1 MIDYEEEEKYKQSTS
16 ISVQYGANGETKII
30 DALTRRST
38 VFEVLHRLM
47 SELELKDGNWVFVEV
62 WRGVERPLPP
72 RTRILRVWH
81 AWCNEQR
88 HVTFKLQRAKPQQAH
103 FHQHPKKRR
112 RPLVKGPGRFV
123 GETWGDTDSVSS
135 DSSDSMLDD
144 SLNTSD
150 SDSENEES
158 REAEQRLAAISRIKE
173 MDQELKF
180 ITERE
185 HELDERIRAT
195 ERTIHLNSL
204 SESIQDYKDQTQ
216 LLEARLCSTKLT
228 IVGLEQSVR
237 EAEKLSGLTD
247 AEIYIQNE
255 RLRLEAE
262 IQHQIRINDRL
273 EQEAVELDR
282 ERLQLADSV
291 LARQRILS
299 QVGLSPAHAPPSEL
313 SDSEF
318 YSSNLLEVSL
328 ENSFSSR
335 TGLNGTVGRFTDV
348 SQMSQRTGSDDDDA
362 DDEDQSD
369 LSDTGRL
376 SSRDSFDFTANQNAA
391 EAEALPSGHTAT
403 ATAAEQA
410 GHCYKC
416 NDCAKI
422 SRNGRNRQSGSSDS
436 GNVSDD
442 SKITNSSLG
451 DSFSFTDSAISSI
464 SSQETERK
472 DEKNLSIIEQ
482 IEKSEKP
489 QLWKRTE
496 STDNESDVFN
506 SREIYADQLRKNSQ
520 IIRQASVRK
529 QKLIK
534 PEKQVI
540 ESKII
545 ETLV

>member
-1 MIDYEEEEKYKQSTS
+1 M
-16 ISVQYGANGETKII
+16 
-30 DALTRRST
+30 
-38 VFEVLHRLM
+38 
-47 SELELKDGNWVFVEV
+47 
-62 WRGVERPLPP
+62 
-72 RTRILRVWH
+72 
-81 AWCNEQR
+81 
-88 HVTFKLQRAKPQQAH
+88 
-103 FHQHPKKRR
+103 
-112 RPLVKGPGRFV
+112 
-123 GETWGDTDSVSS
+123 
-135 DSSDSMLDD
+135 
-144 SLNTSD
+144 
-150 SDSENEES
+150 
-158 REAEQRLAAISRIKE
+158 
-173 MDQELKF
+173 
-180 ITERE
+180 
-185 HELDERIRAT
+185 
-195 ERTIHLNSL
+195 
-204 SESIQDYKDQTQ
+204 
-216 LLEARLCSTKLT
+216 
-228 IVGLEQSVR
+228 
-237 EAEKLSGLTD
+237 
-247 AEIYIQNE
+247 
-255 RLRLEAE
+255 
-262 IQHQIRINDRL
+262 

-545 ETLV
+545 ETLVWYFVFLYSYLTDFLNIIIVCALATRGHQKHLSTVTNHLVSGKFPVDLSAEINLCSVPETRQIVTKSQTFNIIYQVTSCV

>member
-1 MIDYEEEEKYKQSTS
+1 M
-16 ISVQYGANGETKII
+16 
-30 DALTRRST
+30 
-38 VFEVLHRLM
+38 
-47 SELELKDGNWVFVEV
+47 
-62 WRGVERPLPP
+62 
-72 RTRILRVWH
+72 
-81 AWCNEQR
+81 
-88 HVTFKLQRAKPQQAH
+88 
-103 FHQHPKKRR
+103 
-112 RPLVKGPGRFV
+112 

-150 SDSENEES
+150 SDSENEDLQES
-158 REAEQRLAAISRIKE
+158 EQRLAAISRIKD
-173 MDQELKF
+173 MDEELKF
-180 ITERE
+180 ITQRE
-185 HELDERIRAT
+185 AELDERIRAI
-195 ERTIHLNSL
+195 ERTIHINSL
-204 SESIQDYKDQTQ
+204 CESIQDYKDQTQ
-216 LLEARLCSTKLT
+216 LLEARLCSTNLT
-228 IVGLEQSVR
+228 IVGLQQSVT
-237 EAEKLSGLTD
+237 EAEKISGLSQ
-247 AEIYIQNE
+247 AEIQLQNE

-291 LARQRILS
+291 LTRQRILS
-299 QVGLSPAHAPPSEL
+299 QVGLSPAHAISDF

-335 TGLNGTVGRFTDV
+335 TGLNGTGLNGTLGRFADV
-348 SQMSQRTGSDDDDA
+348 SQMTQRNDSEDA

-376 SSRDSFDFTANQNAA
+376 SSRDSYDFSANQITAVAPEPAA
-391 EAEALPSGHTAT
+391 LTTSTLASAT
-403 ATAAEQA
+403 VATEY
-410 GHCYKC
+410 CSKC
-416 NDCAKI
+416 SDCSKI
-422 SRNGRNRQSGSSDS
+422 SRTGRNRQSGSSDS

-472 DEKNLSIIEQ
+472 DEKNLSIIDQ
-482 IEKSEKP
+482 IDKSEKP

-496 STDNESDVFN
+496 STDNESDIFN
-506 SREIYADQLRKNSQ
+506 SREIYANQLRKNSQ

-534 PEKQVI
+534 PEKQVF